1 MPAAKKSKTRK
12 KKIVIFDTTLRDAEQ
27 CPGAA
32 MTTEEKLT
40 VAHQLARL
48 GVDVIEAGF
57 PYSSPGDFD
66 AVQRIV
72 RDVKGPT
79 IAGLS
84 LCRPDAIDR
93 TAEAL
98 KIGKRVRLHV
108 FLSTSPQHR
117 EWILRKSKE
126 EVLALAVSSVK
137 RARAQIDEVEFSPMD
152 ASRTEF
158 EYLCRVVEGT
168 IDAGATIINI
178 PDTLGYAMPH
188 EFGDLIR
195 RLRETVPNIEKA
207 AISVHCHDD
216 LGLATA
222 NSLAAVINGAT
233 QVECTVN
240 GLGERAGNAALEE
253 IAVIL
258 DTRRE
263 LKRKFETGINLKEI
277 YRTSRLVRDV
287 TGMPVQP
294 NKAIV
299 GENAFAHSSGV
310 HVDGVIKL
318 LQRRASFEIVRPQ
331 KIGREKSE
339 IVLTSRSGR
348 KAVRHRLSELGYAL
362 SPEELESTYQRFLA
376 LADQRKEV
384 TDDELESLVADE
396 LRLAQEIYALDYL
409 HVVSG
414 GTTIPTATV
423 RLRRNGETSQAVS
436 SGVGSVDAVYRAVD
450 QVVSVPHSLVDYTV
464 SSVTGGTDALG
475 EVTVRVSDKHG
486 AIHTGRGSSMDIIE
500 ASAKAYVQA
509 LNKVVFRMEGQRKQ
523 VRKTAKRKASR
534 KKPPSSRT
542 KAKRKT

>member
-1 MPAAKKSKTRK
+1 MPAPAKRKTTK
-12 KKIVIFDTTLRDAEQ
+12 KRIAIFDTTLRDAEQ

-32 MTTEEKLT
+32 MTTEEKLK

-72 RDVKGPT
+72 KEIKGPT
-79 IAGLS
+79 IVGLS
-84 LCRPDAIDR
+84 LCRPDAIDT
-93 TAEAL
+93 TAQAL

-117 EWILRKSKE
+117 EFILRKRKE
-126 EVLALAVSSVK
+126 EVLEMAVSSVR
-137 RARAQIDEVEFSPMD
+137 RARDQIAEVEFSPMD
-152 ASRTEF
+152 ATRTEF
-158 EYLCRVVEGT
+158 DYLCQVVEGA
-168 IDAGATIINI
+168 IEAGASIVNI
-178 PDTLGYAMPH
+178 PDTLGYALPH

-195 RLRETVPNIEKA
+195 RLRETVPNIDKA
-207 AISVHCHDD
+207 TISVHCHDD

-222 NSLAAVINGAT
+222 NSLAGVLNGAT
-233 QVECTVN
+233 QVECTIN

-258 DTRRE
+258 DTRQE

-287 TGMPVQP
+287 TGVPVQP

-331 KIGREKSE
+331 RIGRDRSE

-348 KAVRHRLSELGYAL
+348 KAVRHRLAELGYEL
-362 SPEELESTYQRFLA
+362 STTELESTYQRFLA

-396 LRLAQEIYALDYL
+396 LRLAHEIYALDYM

-414 GTTIPTATV
+414 GTTIPSATV
-423 RLRRNGETSQAVS
+423 RLRRNGEVFQAVA
-436 SGVGSVDAVYRAVD
+436 SGVGSVDAVYTAIHK
-450 QVVSVPHSLVDYTV
+450 VVKVPHSLVDYTV

-475 EVTVRVSDKHG
+475 EVTVRISDKSD
-486 AIHTGRGSSMDIIE
+486 IVYTGRGTSMDIIE
-500 ASAKAYVQA
+500 ASAKAYLAA
-509 LNKVVFRMEGQRKQ
+509 LNKAVFRAEGGAGRRK
-523 VRKTAKRKASR
+523 SR
-534 KKPPSSRT
+534 KKSKP
-542 KAKRKT
+542 KA

>member
-1 MPAAKKSKTRK
+1 MPAAKRSRSKKTQ
-12 KKIVIFDTTLRDAEQ
+12 IMIFDTTLRDAEQ

-32 MTTEEKLT
+32 MTAEEKRN

-57 PYSSPGDFD
+57 PYSSPGDFE
-66 AVQRIV
+66 AVQRIASE
-72 RDVKGPT
+72 VKGPT
-79 IAGLS
+79 ICALS
-84 LCRPDAIDR
+84 LCRLEGIDR

-98 KIGKRVRLHV
+98 KAGKKVRLHT

-117 EWILRKSKE
+117 EGILRKSKQ
-126 EVLALAVSSVK
+126 EVVKMAVSSVE
-137 RARAQIDEVEFSPMD
+137 RARSQIDEVEFSPMD
-152 ASRTEF
+152 ATRTEF
-158 EYLCRVVEGT
+158 DFLCEIVEAT
-168 IDAGATIINI
+168 IKAGASIINI
-178 PDTLGYAMPH
+178 PDTLGYSVPS

-195 RLRETVPNIEKA
+195 RLRESVPNVDQA
-207 AISVHCHDD
+207 VISVHCHDD

-222 NSLAAVINGAT
+222 NSLAGVLNGAT
-233 QVECTVN
+233 QVECTIN
-240 GLGERAGNAALEE
+240 GLGERAGNASLEE
-253 IAVIL
+253 IVVIL

-263 LKRKFETGINLKEI
+263 LKRKFRTGITMKEI

-287 TGMPVQP
+287 TGIPVQP

-318 LQRRASFEIVRPQ
+318 LERRSSFEIVRPQ

-348 KAVRHRLSELGYAL
+348 KAVRHRLSELGYEL
-362 SPEELESTYQRFLA
+362 SPGELESTYQRFLA

-423 RLRRNGETSQAVS
+423 RLRRNGEVCQSVA
-436 SGVGSVDAVYRAVD
+436 SGVGSVDSVYKAIND
-450 QVVSVPHSLVDYTV
+450 IIKLPHRLVDYTV

-475 EVTVRVSDKHG
+475 EVTVRISDRS
-486 AIHTGRGSSMDIIE
+486 ATVHTGRGSSMDIIE
-500 ASAKAYVQA
+500 ASAKAYLQA
-509 LNKVVFRMEGQRKQ
+509 LNKAVFRTEDGPTRRKSKK
-523 VRKTAKRKASR
+523 RPKKARRKA
-534 KKPPSSRT
+534 
-542 KAKRKT
+542 

>member
-1 MPAAKKSKTRK
+1 MVATKRTSTKTR
-12 KKIVIFDTTLRDAEQ
+12 IAIFDTTLRDAEQ

-32 MTTEEKLT
+32 MTGDEKLT
-40 VAHQLARL
+40 VARQLARL

-57 PYSSPGDFD
+57 PYSSPGDFE
-66 AVQRIV
+66 AVQRIAAEV
-72 RDVKGPT
+72 TGPT
-79 IAGLS
+79 ICGLS
-84 LCRPDAIDR
+84 LCRQESIDR

-98 KIGKRVRLHV
+98 KAGKKVRLHA

-117 EWILRKSKE
+117 EGILRKTKE
-126 EVLALAVSSVK
+126 EVLHMAVSSVE

-152 ASRTEF
+152 ATRTEF
-158 EYLCRVVEGT
+158 DFLCQIVEAT

-178 PDTLGYAMPH
+178 PDTLGYAIPT
-188 EFGDLIR
+188 EFGELIR
-195 RLRETVPNIEKA
+195 RLRESVPNIDKA
-207 AISVHCHDD
+207 ILSVHCHDD

-222 NSLAAVINGAT
+222 NSLAGVLNGAT
-233 QVECTVN
+233 QVECTIN

-253 IAVIL
+253 VVVIL

-263 LKRKFETGINLKEI
+263 LKRRFSTGINLKEI

-287 TGMPVQP
+287 TGIPVQP
-294 NKAIV
+294 NKAVV

-318 LQRRASFEIVRPQ
+318 AERRASFEIIRPQ

-348 KAVRHRLSELGYAL
+348 KAVRHRLAELGYEL
-362 SPEELESTYQRFLA
+362 SPAELESTYQRFLA

-396 LRLAQEIYALDYL
+396 LRLAQEIYSLDYL

-423 RLRRNGETSQAVS
+423 RLRRNGEVYQSVA
-436 SGVGSVDAVYRAVD
+436 SGVGSVDALYRAID
-450 QVVSVPHSLVDYTV
+450 DIIAIPHKLVDYSV

-475 EVTVRVSDKHG
+475 EVTVRISDRG
-486 AIHTGRGSSMDIIE
+486 GQTYTGRGSSMDIIE
-500 ASAKAYVQA
+500 ASAKAYVSA
-509 LNKVVFRMEGQRKQ
+509 LNKAVFRGVGSKPAR
-523 VRKTAKRKASR
+523 RAKRR
-534 KKPPSSRT
+534 R
-542 KAKRKT
+542 

>member
-1 MPAAKKSKTRK
+1 MAASRSKKPKTRK
-12 KKIVIFDTTLRDAEQ
+12 TKTKIFIFDTTLRDAEQ
-27 CPGAA
+27 CPGGA
-32 MTTEEKLT
+32 MSGEEKLN

-57 PYSSPGDFD
+57 PYSSPGDFE
-66 AVQRIV
+66 AVQRIASEV
-72 RDVKGPT
+72 RGP
-79 IAGLS
+79 IICGLS
-84 LCRPDAIDR
+84 LCRLEGVDR

-98 KIGKRVRLHV
+98 KAGKRVRLHA

-117 EWILRKSKE
+117 EGILRKSKQ
-126 EVLALAVSSVK
+126 EVLAMAVASVE
-137 RARAQIDEVEFSPMD
+137 RARSQIDEVEFSPMD
-152 ASRTEF
+152 ATRTELDF
-158 EYLCRVVEGT
+158 LCEIVEAA
-168 IDAGATIINI
+168 IEAGASIINI
-178 PDTLGYAMPH
+178 PDTLGYSVPT
-188 EFGDLIR
+188 EFGELIR
-195 RLRETVPNIEKA
+195 RLRETVPNIDKA
-207 AISVHCHDD
+207 VVSVHCHDD

-222 NSLAAVINGAT
+222 NSLAGVLNGAT
-233 QVECTVN
+233 QVECTIN

-253 IAVIL
+253 ISVIL

-263 LKRKFETGINLKEI
+263 LKRKFSTGINLKEI

-318 LQRRASFEIVRPQ
+318 LERRSSFEIIRPQ

-348 KAVRHRLSELGYAL
+348 KAVRHRLGELGHVL
-362 SPEELESTYQRFLA
+362 SEKELEQTYRRFLA

-396 LRLAQEIYALDYL
+396 LRVAQEIYALEYL

-423 RLRRNGETSQAVS
+423 RLRRNGEVSQAVA
-436 SGVGSVDAVYRAVD
+436 SGVGSVDAVYRAID
-450 QVVSVPHSLVDYTV
+450 DIMSVQHRLVDYTV

-475 EVTVRVSDKHG
+475 EVTVRISDKSDVV
-486 AIHTGRGSSMDIIE
+486 HTGRGSSMDIIE
-500 ASAKAYVQA
+500 ASAKAYLQA
-509 LNKVVFRMEGQRKQ
+509 LNKALFRAEGRPARRK
-523 VRKTAKRKASR
+523 S
-534 KKPPSSRT
+534 T
-542 KAKRKT
+542 KAKRKARAR

>member
-1 MPAAKKSKTRK
+1 M
-12 KKIVIFDTTLRDAEQ
+12 IFDTTLRDAEQ

-32 MTTEEKLT
+32 MTGEEKLQ

-48 GVDVIEAGF
+48 GVDVVEAGF
-57 PYSSPGDFD
+57 PYSSPGDFE
-66 AVQRIV
+66 AVQRIAAQ
-72 RDVKGPT
+72 VKGPT
-79 IAGLS
+79 ICGLS
-84 LCRPDAIDR
+84 LCRIEGIDR

-98 KIGKRVRLHV
+98 QAGKKVRLHA

-117 EWILRKSKE
+117 EGILRKSKA
-126 EVLALAVSSVK
+126 EVVEMAVSSVE
-137 RARAQIDEVEFSPMD
+137 RARSQIDEVEFSPMD
-152 ASRTEF
+152 ATRTEF
-158 EYLCRVVEGT
+158 DFLCAVVEAA
-168 IDAGATIINI
+168 IDAGASIINI
-178 PDTLGYAMPH
+178 PDTLGYSIPA

-195 RLRETVPNIEKA
+195 RLRESVPNIDGA

-222 NSLAAVINGAT
+222 NSLAGVLNGAT
-233 QVECTVN
+233 QVECTIN
-240 GLGERAGNAALEE
+240 GLGERAGNASLEE

-263 LKRKFETGINLKEI
+263 LKRRFSTGINLKEI

-287 TGMPVQP
+287 TGIPVQP

-318 LQRRASFEIVRPQ
+318 LERRSTFEIVRPQ

-348 KAVRHRLSELGYAL
+348 KAVRHRLAELGYEL
-362 SPEELESTYQRFLA
+362 SQGELEKTYQRFLA

-384 TDDELESLVADE
+384 TDGELESLVADE
-396 LRLAQEIYALDYL
+396 LRLTQEIYALDYL

-423 RLRRNGETSQAVS
+423 RLRRNGEEFQSVA
-436 SGVGSVDAVYRAVD
+436 SGVGSVDSVYKAINEIIKL
-450 QVVSVPHSLVDYTV
+450 PHKLVDYTV

-475 EVTVRVSDKHG
+475 EVTVRISDRAG
-486 AIHTGRGSSMDIIE
+486 TVHTGRGSSMDIIE
-500 ASAKAYVQA
+500 ASAKAYMQA
-509 LNKVVFRMEGQRKQ
+509 LNKAVFRTEGGPTR
-523 VRKTAKRKASR
+523 RKT
-534 KKPPSSRT
+534 KK
-542 KAKRKT
+542 KAKRAKRRT